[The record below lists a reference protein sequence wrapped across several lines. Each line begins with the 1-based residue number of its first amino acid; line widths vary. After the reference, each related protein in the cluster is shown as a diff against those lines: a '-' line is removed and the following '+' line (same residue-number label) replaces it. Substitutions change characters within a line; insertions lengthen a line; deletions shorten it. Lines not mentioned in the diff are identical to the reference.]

1 MEESES
7 NDSSSEDMQLRIAE
21 SPKKKRKR
29 KARQQMNLD
38 FDKLDKTIESTIA
51 KCKNLTSES
60 AKKVLCKLVKND
72 HVLALALLKAEEE
85 NEREK
90 DDFSHESSSEDD
102 KKSDNEME
110 LTPKLTR
117 SKAKELNHQLPI
129 PGSLKTPQP
138 NEEVIKLIKDDLKSD
153 DDEDEE
159 YQPESDGE
167 ITNTTFSDIDSQPS
181 TPGSALV
188 NNDESPSKNSEF
200 KVPKV
205 PLSAEEQENIAR
217 RTRSKL
223 CLQTTSIETIEQTF
237 IPPDIDLDMYDFEMY
252 ENEDDCEWKEFLNEF
267 MQPLPKQSE
276 EVDDE
281 ADPEYVAT
289 ESINLIDDK
298 EEKKLGRVSK
308 KELNQLISE
317 LIEDSCNTTID
328 SIESLFPKKSYD
340 PPSTSKNSKKQSK
353 FTPSKRFQ
361 SPKVISKIDTVTD
374 LNTPPHTEDPV
385 EIKTVENVP
394 NTPVQV
400 SKNQYY
406 YSPTNVNMQ
415 TPQRPLPTGFV
426 TPTTIQS
433 PNTTLTPNLPYSFAP
448 QITIQS
454 TPVAAAVIQSKSGSV
469 KSQGSIVNAQNTS
482 VSAVQSKSIIEQ
494 SPSIAIMDYSPMKNL
509 PSILVVNQNQL
520 EVRPLSDSSGGFNS
534 NSIMSQGFY
543 YNGLYTLPQFQS
555 VVVQVPTIDILQN
568 GLNLS
573 TSFNSSFNQ
582 SFEECRN
589 SIEADNLTDDVKTKM
604 KRESRLNVFEYLSTE
619 VPKDTSIDPNLKG
632 FTNEQKIIFE
642 QQFRMHAQL
651 LSQNYVQTYAHPN
664 WWNSSEPLKDN
675 LKELR
680 KVCPKNINSH
690 VENCLKLC
698 QDWEAQLAENNERNK
713 KYMEFLHQEIELDE
727 KSFQEKKHF
736 KGIIH
741 NRMFEIMLRSKAI
754 IYPSL
759 LPKTPFRAVKFN
771 KVPPIPSELSMIALG
786 IEHAYEKI
794 YKELNCL
801 NPRRLREPKIMSIV
815 NTILRM
821 FGSFRSENGLLKIIE
836 KYKQHQLMN
845 PIKYYFIHKRAPA
858 VNHKIEDVDFE
869 NVRPPLEL
877 RRGVLPKIWEEY
889 KFSVYKLVFTS
900 NNNDGSSH
908 VEVKSSEVQN
918 IDKTNLTNQKVTENL
933 LTPQKVIL
941 NDSIQL
947 EIIDDI
953 EPKINIIILPQENE
967 NLEEEVRK
975 INLLENTQKRSP
987 SLKSWQKSNEE
998 KQQNLTSILK
1008 KVTSN
1013 IEKSPSKKKTV
1024 NFLLPKD
1031 QPNEI
1036 KSVKFSDKIK
1046 ASFSAKK
1053 KFHHIIKEFFSNF
1066 TANLSKTIQNEL
1078 HPLIRK
1084 LFIRTRSFDIY
1095 WQIVSCNIMLSKKN
1109 NKHENGTTSSENISK
1124 TKKQISSEEYSKK
1137 INRKLA
1143 DNRSLI
1149 MQNAKDHNTVEKD
1162 CSYAYNYLQK
1172 VRKTLLENGDDEL
1185 YSQFMK
1191 MLTTFNPVTESVP
1204 ELYYKMETLLM
1215 PNYSDL
1221 LDLFLTFLLPEHA
1234 AEIGKFCEHFMMTN
1248 MTDLVEKL
1256 NLFFQKQP
1264 HLKKVYACIN
1274 ELSNEQDLT
1283 LERLKSKILPLL
1295 KGNQV
1300 LIDWFLELF
1309 DHPSESGLDE
1319 YETLHVKKSLNDSEV
1334 TDDGYE
1340 EIQSQDLIEN
1350 ENCTFS
1356 SCGVKY
1362 INGKIMYRCKALL
1375 PAKISFLANDVI
1387 VDEKNNHEDLSSS
1400 FCVHEIRKHIQYND
1414 SKKPVDQ
1421 DEKAKKKKISKK
1433 KFKVCES
1440 QILHAHAIR
1449 LNQIHAQNGEKLSDI
1464 MNVLE
1469 SSCKNGSNESPKKQ
1483 ICKSTKRNGNSPKKV
1498 LKSPSSSSSDVS
1510 MNFSSPS
1517 PSKTLQISRKLKA
1530 LTTDSEDE
1538 LNNKKVK
1545 LMDTS
1550 SDSEKLHSSNGNDM
1564 MDEDEIMTP
1573 TSSKSLEDNSKKS
1586 IDIEMLAWTREE
1598 DKLILEEIKNGFS
1611 NADELIKTLCEK
1623 LESRDD
1629 CQIRERFEFLLN
1641 FVTNLTSS

>member
-7 NDSSSEDMQLRIAE
+7 NDSSSEEMQLRIAE

-29 KARQQMNLD
+29 KARQQMSLD
-38 FDKLDKTIESTIA
+38 FDKLDKTIEDTIA

-60 AKKVLCKLVKND
+60 AKKVLFKLVKND
-72 HVLALALLKAEEE
+72 HVLALSLLKAEEE

-90 DDFSHESSSEDD
+90 ENFSNESSSEDD
-102 KKSDNEME
+102 KKSENEPE

-117 SKAKELNHQLPI
+117 SKAKELNKQLPI
-129 PGSLKTPQP
+129 PGSLNTIEP
-138 NEEVIKLIKDDLKSD
+138 NEEVIKLIKEDLKSD
-153 DDEDEE
+153 ESEEDDE
-159 YQPESDGE
+159 YRPESDGE

-188 NNDESPSKNSEF
+188 NNDDSPSKNSEF

-237 IPPDIDLDMYDFEMY
+237 VPPDIDLDMYDFEMY

-267 MQPLPKQSE
+267 MLPLPKQSE
-276 EVDDE
+276 EVDDD

-289 ESINLIDDK
+289 EAVPDDK

-317 LIEDSCNTTID
+317 LIEDSCNATVD
-328 SIESLFPKKSYD
+328 SIESLLPKKTYD
-340 PPSTSKNSKKQSK
+340 QPSTSKNSRKLSKTPLKRCQS
-353 FTPSKRFQ
+353 SKV
-361 SPKVISKIDTVTD
+361 STKAEIIND
-374 LNTPPHTEDPV
+374 LNTPPHIEDPV
-385 EIKTVENVP
+385 ESKSIDNVQ
-394 NTPVQV
+394 NTPIQV

-415 TPQRPLPTGFV
+415 TPQRPPPTGFV
-426 TPTTIQS
+426 TPTSSQS
-433 PNTTLTPNLPYSFAP
+433 PILPLSAKLPYSFAP
-448 QITIQS
+448 QSSIQS
-454 TPVAAAVIQSKSGSV
+454 TPVAAALIQPQTGPVIPPPVIAPIQ
-469 KSQGSIVNAQNTS
+469 QPIVPIQQT
-482 VSAVQSKSIIEQ
+482 
-494 SPSIAIMDYSPMKNL
+494 PPIALIDCSPMKPL

-520 EVRPLSDSSGGFNS
+520 EVRPLADSSGGFNS
-534 NSIMSQGFY
+534 SSIISQGFY
-543 YNGLYTLPQFQS
+543 YNGIYTLPQFQS

-573 TSFNSSFNQ
+573 TSFNSSFNI
-582 SFEECRN
+582 SFDDSKN
-589 SIEADNLTDDVKTKM
+589 NIEADNLTDDVKNKM
-604 KRESRLNVFEYLSTE
+604 KRESRLNVFECLKAE
-619 VPKDTSIDPNLKG
+619 EPKEISIDPNLKG
-632 FTNEQKIIFE
+632 FTTDQRIIFE

-651 LSQNYVQTYAHPN
+651 LSQNYLQVYAHPN
-664 WWNSSEPLKDN
+664 WWNSAEPLKGN
-675 LKELR
+675 LIELK
-680 KVCPKNINSH
+680 KVCPKSIENHI
-690 VENCLKLC
+690 ENCLKLC
-698 QDWEAQLAENNERNK
+698 QDWEDELAENNERNK
-713 KYMEFLHQEIELDE
+713 KYMKFLHEEIELDE
-727 KSFQEKKHF
+727 KCFQEKKHF

-741 NRMFEIMLRSKAI
+741 NRLFEIMLRSKAI
-754 IYPSL
+754 IYPTL
-759 LPKTPFRAVKFN
+759 LPKTPFRAVKFT

-794 YKELNCL
+794 YKELNSL

-845 PIKYYFIHKRAPA
+845 PIKYYYIHKRAPA
-858 VNHKIEDVDFE
+858 VNHKIEDVDIE
-869 NVRPPLEL
+869 NIRPPLEL
-877 RRGVLPKIWEEY
+877 RRGALPKIWEDY

-900 NNNDGSSH
+900 NNNEESSH
-908 VEVKSSEVQN
+908 VEVNTSEVQN
-918 IDKTNLTNQKVTENL
+918 IDKINSTHQEVTENL

-947 EIIDDI
+947 EITDDI
-953 EPKINIIILPQENE
+953 EPKINITILPQEDNK
-967 NLEEEVRK
+967 LEEEVKK

-987 SLKSWQKSNEE
+987 SLKSWQKTNEQ

-1008 KVTSN
+1008 KVTNN
-1013 IEKSPSKKKTV
+1013 IEKSPTKKKSV

-1036 KSVKFSDKIK
+1036 KSIKFSDKIK

-1053 KFHHIIKEFFSNF
+1053 KFHHIIKEFFSKYSSHV
-1066 TANLSKTIQNEL
+1066 TKTTQKNEF

-1109 NKHENGTTSSENISK
+1109 NNNKTENGTTSSENNSK

-1143 DNRSLI
+1143 DNRALI
-1149 MQNAKDHNTVEKD
+1149 MQNAKDYDTVEKD

-1191 MLTTFNPVTESVP
+1191 MLTAFNPETESVP

-1234 AEIGKFCEHFMMTN
+1234 AEIGKFCEHFMLTN

-1300 LIDWFLELF
+1300 LIDWFMELF
-1309 DHPSESGLDE
+1309 DHPTESGLDE
-1319 YETLHVKKSLNDSEV
+1319 YETLHLKKSLNDSEV

-1375 PAKISFLANDVI
+1375 PAKISFLANDMI
-1387 VDEKNNHEDLSSS
+1387 MDEKNNYDDLSSS

-1414 SKKPVDQ
+1414 SKKPCNDQ

-1433 KFKVCES
+1433 KFKVCET

-1449 LNQIHAQNGEKLSDI
+1449 LNQIHAQNGEKLSDV

-1469 SSCKNGSNESPKKQ
+1469 SSCKNGSNESPRKQ
-1483 ICKSTKRNGNSPKKV
+1483 LCKSAKRNGNSPKKI

-1510 MNFSSPS
+1510 MSFSSPS

-1530 LTTDSEDE
+1530 FTTDSEDE
-1538 LNNKKVK
+1538 QNVKKVK
-1545 LMDTS
+1545 IMDSS
-1550 SDSEKLHSSNGNDM
+1550 SDSEKLHSSNG

-1573 TSSKSLEDNSKKS
+1573 TSSKSLEEDSKKS
-1586 IDIEMLAWTREE
+1586 SDVEMLAWTREE

-1611 NADELIKTLCEK
+1611 NADDLIKILCEK
-1623 LESRDD
+1623 LDSRSDF
-1629 CQIRERFEFLLN
+1629 QIRERFEFLLN